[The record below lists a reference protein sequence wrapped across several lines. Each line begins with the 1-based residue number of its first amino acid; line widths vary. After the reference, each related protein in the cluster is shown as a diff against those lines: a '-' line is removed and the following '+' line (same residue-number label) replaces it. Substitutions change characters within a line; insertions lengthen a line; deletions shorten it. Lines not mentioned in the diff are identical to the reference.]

1 MINISYKDIFI
12 RMEKVSSNDIRNLSE
27 IYSSIY
33 NQQTNL
39 NEQEKNPF
47 AQAFGAATAHTV
59 GTIVQPPLQ
68 YVRGMTGY
76 PAPEQGGVGINPVS
90 TTTYRAGA
98 GARKDAKKTADWLQ
112 QFRIGAG
119 GVVSPSSKF
128 CTDDKGNTIKC
139 SLEVYGDLI
148 NEHLELIFE
157 KKQVE
162 VIKSGGKLGR
172 VEIGPDGKG
181 KMDTFQEIK
190 PSDPVYADALSS
202 YNQRLTPERQT
213 EYQKKLDKARKEAEQ
228 KAAAEREKAAAEKA
242 RTEAEKEKERA
253 EKEKGKAE
261 QGGKDSETPASET
274 PASETPAEEPKT
286 VLAKQEGQTGV
297 VKVSGGQ
304 PVKGSFEKK
313 DWSATEKERYETLRG
328 AEQLK
333 KDAETVEKIKKE
345 REQNQKT
352 QQKSPEEKPPEGQ
365 KTTKESYDSFDNISD
380 FLMYSGYA
388 QNLNEATYIMVNM
401 DEQWKNYILELFE

>member
-1 MINISYKDIFI
+1 
-12 RMEKVSSNDIRNLSE
+12 
-27 IYSSIY
+27 
-33 NQQTNL
+33 
-39 NEQEKNPF
+39 
-47 AQAFGAATAHTV
+47 
-59 GTIVQPPLQ
+59 
-68 YVRGMTGY
+68 
-76 PAPEQGGVGINPVS
+76 
-90 TTTYRAGA
+90 
-98 GARKDAKKTADWLQ
+98 
-112 QFRIGAG
+112 
-119 GVVSPSSKF
+119 
-128 CTDDKGNTIKC
+128 
-139 SLEVYGDLI
+139 
-148 NEHLELIFE
+148 
-157 KKQVE
+157 
-162 VIKSGGKLGR
+162 
-172 VEIGPDGKG
+172 
-181 KMDTFQEIK
+181 
-190 PSDPVYADALSS
+190 
-202 YNQRLTPERQT
+202 
-213 EYQKKLDKARKEAEQ
+213 
-228 KAAAEREKAAAEKA
+228 
-242 RTEAEKEKERA
+242 TEAEKEKERA